1 MINVEQHTL
10 FSSASNRTYELSVA
24 VPEGYHFSEQRHP
37 VVYVLD
43 GDVLAGMVASLTT
56 PAQWTWA
63 VPEVIVVSIGY
74 GVDNYDEWAETKGLD
89 FSLPDPTLDDRAD
102 SARISPPQLYLR
114 TLADDI
120 IPFVDRTYRTAPDDR
135 CLYGYSQAGF
145 FVLYA
150 LFNRPGL
157 FQRHL
162 SGSGVS
168 RPQSSYLCEMAR
180 PVFDRYQ
187 GPTIQLY
194 VSVGELE
201 NESMTDFREFT
212 DILSNLDCP
221 HLELTVEVYPNVG
234 HDPEAIALTYLHGL
248 RSVYSR
254 QSVADSASR

>member
-1 MINVEQHTL
+1 MGRDEGSGLLASRPDAGRPGRLRTHLTATAL
-10 FSSASNRTYELSVA
+10 F
-24 VPEGYHFSEQRHP
+24 
-37 VVYVLD
+37 
-43 GDVLAGMVASLTT
+43 
-56 PAQWTWA
+56 
-63 VPEVIVVSIGY
+63 
-74 GVDNYDEWAETKGLD
+74 
-89 FSLPDPTLDDRAD
+89 
-102 SARISPPQLYLR
+102 R

-212 DILSNLDCP
+212 DILSNLDRP